1 MKPGDSFAQYEIQGP
16 IGAGGMGEVFLAHD
30 TKLRRDVAVKILPPG
45 FATDKERIARF
56 EREARALA
64 SLQHANV
71 ASIYGFEEVDDRHF
85 LVMEMIEGEDLSKRI
100 ERGAVPVETALD
112 IARQIAT
119 GLEAAHEK
127 GIIHRDLKPANV
139 KLTPDGQ
146 VKILDFGLARA
157 ADGEGLDDDPG
168 ASPTL
173 TAAMTM
179 EGVILGT
186 AAYMSPEQARGKT
199 ADRRADIWA
208 FGALLYEMLTGKRLF
223 GGETVSD
230 TLAAVLR
237 KDPNWDALP
246 SGLDPAVLLLLR
258 RCLERKPVDRLQHIG
273 DARILLDEKLAGEDS
288 SVPTTGRSRI
298 PVLVLAGLLVVS
310 VALNLTKLLEND
322 GASTTAGPQVQHLAA
337 SLAPRAPLAR
347 ARAHP
352 LGIGRP
358 TLSISPDGASLVY
371 VAEVDG
377 QTQLHKKR
385 FDAALAEKF
394 PGTEGAFHP
403 VFSPKGDWVAFFT
416 GDKLRKVLYAGSE
429 PVTLCE
435 VRNPFS
441 LTWESESSLL
451 VAANEG
457 TDILR
462 VDAGSGSSTKL
473 HEGDYIGYLS
483 PLPGSSKILVHRLSS
498 GLNPDSWS
506 VGSIDLNEGSYQSI
520 IEGGFSPRYVPTG
533 HLVYVRGGNLMG
545 IAFDLD
551 KLQTRGQAVPVVAGL
566 RIARRSLPTYD
577 FSADGI
583 LVYVSGPP
591 ATLSHLVWADR
602 QGGITKLPLPPQFYG
617 DFQISPDGL
626 YVAAMVGGDRDD
638 IWIYEMERGTRRKLN
653 TDGDAFHPIWSPD
666 GKYLAFGS
674 RRGES
679 VQTYIR
685 PVDGSEPARPI
696 GVEGVPGSS
705 PYAWISENEI
715 VLTGDGDINVV
726 DIVKKT
732 IIPAATTD
740 ASEWGPH
747 FSPNGHWMAY
757 TSDESGQYEVY
768 VKPYPELSGAWA
780 ISSNGGEEP
789 IWSRDGKSLY
799 YRNGDTWLE
808 VPISFDPDFSMGTP
822 RVVLE
827 GPFINVPGRSYDL
840 SADGERFLV
849 ILDEG
854 TEEFSRHVEVVLNWF
869 DELERLVPT
878 R

>member
-45 FATDKERIARF
+45 FSSDKERIARF

-71 ASIYGFEEVDDRHF
+71 ASIYGFEEVDDRLF
-85 LVMEMIEGEDLSKRI
+85 LVMEMIEGEDLSKRLG
-100 ERGAVPVETALD
+100 RGPVPVESALD

-127 GIIHRDLKPANV
+127 GITHRDLKPANV
-139 KLTPDGQ
+139 KVTPGGQ

-157 ADGEGLDDDPG
+157 AEGEDPDDDPG

-208 FGALLYEMLTGKRLF
+208 FGCLLYEMLTGKRLF
-223 GGETVSD
+223 AGETVSD

-246 SGLDPAVLLLLR
+246 VGLDPAVLLILR

-273 DARILLDEKLAGEDS
+273 DVRILLDENLAGEDN
-288 SVPTTGRSRI
+288 SVPTSGISRI

-310 VALNLTKLLEND
+310 VALNLTRFLNND
-322 GASTTAGPQVQHLAA
+322 EVATIADGPQVQHLAA

-385 FDAALAEKF
+385 FDAALAEKI

-403 VFSPKGDWVAFFT
+403 VFSPNGDWVAFFT

-441 LTWESESSLL
+441 MTWESESSLL
-451 VAANEG
+451 VAADEG
-457 TDILR
+457 GEIRR

-473 HEGDYIGYLS
+473 HQVDSIQNLS
-483 PLPGSSKILVHRLSS
+483 QLPGTPNVLAHQGTS
-498 GLNPDSWS
+498 GINPDSWNVVS
-506 VGSIDLNEGSYQSI
+506 FDLNEGTYHSI

-551 KLQTRGQAVPVVAGL
+551 KLETRGRPVPVVAGL
-566 RIARRSLPTYD
+566 RIARRSMPTYD
-577 FSADGI
+577 FSADGT

-591 ATLSHLVWADR
+591 ATLSHMVWADR

-617 DFQISPDGL
+617 DFQISPDGR

-638 IWIYEMERGTRRKLN
+638 IWIFEMERGTRRKLN
-653 TDGDAFHPIWSPD
+653 TDGDALHPIWSPD
-666 GKYLAFGS
+666 GQWLTFARSGLGDPSFNLF
-674 RRGES
+674 R
-679 VQTYIR
+679 IR
-685 PVDGSEPARPI
+685 ADG
-696 GVEGVPGSS
+696 
-705 PYAWISENEI
+705 
-715 VLTGDGDINVV
+715 TGDVERLTTSKLRQFPTSWSPDGRPHARCWS
-726 DIVKKT
+726 T
-732 IIPAATTD
+732 PAAR
-740 ASEWGPH
+740 
-747 FSPNGHWMAY
+747 
-757 TSDESGQYEVY
+757 
-768 VKPYPELSGAWA
+768 
-780 ISSNGGEEP
+780 SSM
-789 IWSRDGKSLY
+789 
-799 YRNGDTWLE
+799 
-808 VPISFDPDFSMGTP
+808 SFRP
-822 RVVLE
+822 
-827 GPFINVPGRSYDL
+827 
-840 SADGERFLV
+840 
-849 ILDEG
+849 
-854 TEEFSRHVEVVLNWF
+854 
-869 DELERLVPT
+869 
-878 R
+878 

>member
-45 FATDKERIARF
+45 FAADKERIARF

-64 SLQHANV
+64 SLQHTNV
-71 ASIYGFEEVDDRHF
+71 ASIYGFEEVDDRLF

-100 ERGAVPVETALD
+100 ERGSVPVETALD

-146 VKILDFGLARA
+146 VKILDFGLARSA
-157 ADGEGLDDDPG
+157 EGEDPDDDPG

-208 FGALLYEMLTGKRLF
+208 FGCLLYEMLTGKRLF
-223 GGETVSD
+223 AGETVSD

-246 SGLDPAVLLLLR
+246 AGLDPAVLLLLR
-258 RCLERKPVDRLQHIG
+258 RCLERKPADRLQHIG
-273 DARILLDEKLAGEDS
+273 DARILLDEKLASDDS
-288 SVPTTGRSRI
+288 SATTTGRSRI

-310 VALNLTKLLEND
+310 VALNLTNFLKND
-322 GASTTAGPQVQHLAA
+322 GAATTADGPQVQHLAA

-377 QTQLHKKR
+377 QTQLQKKR
-385 FDAALAEKF
+385 FDAALAEKI

-403 VFSPKGDWVAFFT
+403 VFSPNGDWIAFFT
-416 GDKLRKVLYAGSE
+416 ADKLRKVLFAGSE

-451 VAANEG
+451 VAALEG
-457 TDILR
+457 GEIRR
-462 VDAGSGSSTKL
+462 VDAGSGSNTKL
-473 HEGDYIGYLS
+473 HEVDSIQNLS
-483 PLPGSSKILVHRLSS
+483 QLPGTHNLLVHQSTL
-498 GLNPDSWS
+498 GINPDSWS
-506 VGSIDLNEGSYQSI
+506 VGSLDLVEGSYQSI

-545 IAFDLD
+545 VAFDPV
-551 KLQTRGQAVPVVAGL
+551 KLETRGRPVPVVAGL
-566 RIARRSLPTYD
+566 RIARRSQPTYD
-577 FSADGI
+577 FSDNGT

-602 QGGITKLPLPPQFYG
+602 LGGITKLPLPPQFYG
-617 DFQISPDGL
+617 DFQISPDGRH
-626 YVAAMVGGDRDD
+626 VAAMVGGDRDD
-638 IWIYEMERGTRRKLN
+638 IWIFEMERGTRRKLN
-653 TDGDAFHPIWSPD
+653 TDGDAVHPIWSPD

-679 VQTYIR
+679 FQTYIR

-696 GVEGVPGSS
+696 GVEGVLGS
-705 PYAWISENEI
+705 PYAWITENEI

-726 DIVKKT
+726 DIVQKT
-732 IIPAATTD
+732 VTPAAVTD
-740 ASEWGPH
+740 AQEWGPH
-747 FSPNGHWMAY
+747 FSPNGRWMAY

-780 ISSNGGEEP
+780 ISINGGEEP

-808 VPISFDPDFSMGTP
+808 VPISFDPNFSMGTP
-822 RVVLE
+822 RVALE
-827 GPFINVPGRSYDL
+827 GPYINVPGRSYDL
-840 SADGERFLV
+840 SADGSKFLV

>member
-45 FATDKERIARF
+45 FAADKERIARF

-64 SLQHANV
+64 SLQHTNV
-71 ASIYGFEEVDDRHF
+71 ASIYGFEEVDDRLF

-100 ERGAVPVETALD
+100 ERGSVPVETALD

-146 VKILDFGLARA
+146 VKILDFGLARSA
-157 ADGEGLDDDPG
+157 EGEDPDDDPG

-208 FGALLYEMLTGKRLF
+208 FGCLLYEMLTGKRLF
-223 GGETVSD
+223 AGETVSD

-237 KDPNWDALP
+237 KDPDWDVLP
-246 SGLDPAVLLLLR
+246 AGLDPAVFLLLR
-258 RCLERKPVDRLQHIG
+258 RCLERKPADRLQHIG
-273 DARILLDEKLAGEDS
+273 DARILLDEKLASDDS
-288 SVPTTGRSRI
+288 SATTTGRSRI

-310 VALNLTKLLEND
+310 VALNLTNFLKND
-322 GASTTAGPQVQHLAA
+322 GAATTADGPQVQHLAA

-377 QTQLHKKR
+377 QTQLQKKR
-385 FDAALAEKF
+385 FDAALAEKI

-403 VFSPKGDWVAFFT
+403 VFSPNGDWIAFFT
-416 GDKLRKVLYAGSE
+416 ADKLRKVLFAGSE

-451 VAANEG
+451 VAALEG
-457 TDILR
+457 GEIRR
-462 VDAGSGSSTKL
+462 VDAGSGSNTKL
-473 HEGDYIGYLS
+473 HEVDSIQNLS
-483 PLPGSSKILVHRLSS
+483 RLPGTHNVLVHQSTL
-498 GLNPDSWS
+498 GINPDSWS
-506 VGSIDLNEGSYQSI
+506 VGSLDLVEGSYQSI

-545 IAFDLD
+545 VAFDPV
-551 KLQTRGQAVPVVAGL
+551 KLETRGRPVPVVAGL
-566 RIARRSLPTYD
+566 RIARRSQPTYD
-577 FSADGI
+577 FSDNGT

-602 QGGITKLPLPPQFYG
+602 LGGITKLPLPPQFYG
-617 DFQISPDGL
+617 DFQISPDGRH
-626 YVAAMVGGDRDD
+626 VAAMVGGDRDD
-638 IWIYEMERGTRRKLN
+638 IWIFEMERGTRRKLN
-653 TDGDAFHPIWSPD
+653 TDGDAVHPIWSPD

-679 VQTYIR
+679 FQTYIR

-696 GVEGVPGSS
+696 GVEGVLGS
-705 PYAWISENEI
+705 PYAWITENEI

-726 DIVKKT
+726 DIVQKT
-732 IIPAATTD
+732 VTPAAVTD
-740 ASEWGPH
+740 AQEWGPH
-747 FSPNGHWMAY
+747 FSPNGRWMAY

-780 ISSNGGEEP
+780 ISINGGEEP

-808 VPISFDPDFSMGTP
+808 VPISFDPNFSMGTP
-822 RVVLE
+822 RVALE
-827 GPFINVPGRSYDL
+827 GPYINVPGRSYDL
-840 SADGERFLV
+840 SADGSKFLV